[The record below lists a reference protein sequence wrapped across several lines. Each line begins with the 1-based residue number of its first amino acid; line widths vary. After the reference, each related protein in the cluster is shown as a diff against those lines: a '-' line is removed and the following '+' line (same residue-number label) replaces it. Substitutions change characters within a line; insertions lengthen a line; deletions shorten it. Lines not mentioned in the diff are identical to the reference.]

1 MIRTWL
7 RSLQKTF
14 IETPLRSL
22 SEVAAL
28 FGLAWKAASFRD
40 PDEANS
46 ANWLSRLLSPL
57 KQVAQI
63 ARPTR
68 DAALE
73 SKRLRRR
80 HRLTSLP
87 AVAAAFI
94 ATFLVANAW
103 YGSRSIESRYVA
115 QFESAVQKGEPDR
128 ARLLSNHILRTGI
141 KSTPAASFEFCKF
154 LAQEKDLDR
163 ANAIIDILAPNDAPG
178 YPPAH
183 EQRAIAYSNLMNIGS
198 TGDTIKAL
206 FWHLNQAGQK
216 NSEPILLAWAT
227 YYRLTGNWDN
237 CVQSLDAASNLN
249 PAHVFPAVDLLLMRG
264 NRPAAERMLVRAKAT
279 ALAKLS
285 SDPLSKEN
293 RILLARIQ
301 ARLGSADEAEQTLK
315 AGLAL
320 LPGDKDLMRTM
331 AALELAKYDKATIDQ
346 STVEE
351 RIDQLLKTA
360 ATIDDPTA
368 VFDRMVQIYQ
378 SSNLPEHRTRVREY
392 LEDALKTDDQSAL
405 THFVLSIIAVLED
418 QPERAIAYLERSL
431 ELAPNQHLVQ
441 NNLAW
446 LLSKRTPPEL
456 DRALMLSQSAIESAP
471 NIATYHDTLGS
482 IFLLRG
488 EYPEAVTELERALVG
503 MPEAQ
508 RKNVHERLASAYR
521 ALGNTELADMHAA
534 RSQK

>member
-1 MIRTWL
+1 MLID
-7 RSLQKTF
+7 
-14 IETPLRSL
+14 IPLRSL
-22 SEVAAL
+22 NEVAGVI
-28 FGLAWKAASFRD
+28 GLAWTAARFRD
-40 PDEANS
+40 PDQDTS
-46 ANWLSRLLSPL
+46 SSWLGRLLSPV

-63 ARPTR
+63 ARPT
-68 DAALE
+68 AE
-73 SKRLRRR
+73 SEIDSARPGRR
-80 HRLTSLP
+80 HWLTALP
-87 AVAAAFI
+87 AVAAALI
-94 ATFLVANAW
+94 AVCLVVNAW
-103 YGSRSIESRYVA
+103 FGTRSVESRYVS
-115 QFESAVQKGEPDR
+115 QFESAIEEGESDR
-128 ARLLSNHILRTGI
+128 ARLLSNQILRAGI

-154 LAQEKDLDR
+154 LAQEKELDR

-198 TGDTIKAL
+198 TGDTIKTL
-206 FWHLNQAGQK
+206 FWHLNQAGQR

-227 YYRLTGNWDN
+227 YYRITGNWDS
-237 CVQSLDAASNLN
+237 CIQSLDAASTLN
-249 PAHVFPAVDLLLMRG
+249 PVHVFPAVDLLLMRG
-264 NRPAAERMLVRAKAT
+264 NQPAAERMLVRAKAT

-285 SDPLSKEN
+285 NDPLSKEN
-293 RILLARIQ
+293 RILVARIQ
-301 ARLGSADEAEQTLK
+301 ARLGAADEAEQTLK

-320 LPGDKDLMRTM
+320 LPGDKDLVRTL
-331 AALELAKYDKATIDQ
+331 AALELAKYDQ
-346 STVEE
+346 PSNGQRTVEE
-351 RIDQLLKTA
+351 RIDHLLRASA
-360 ATIDDPTA
+360 AIDDPTV

-378 SSNLPEHRTRVREY
+378 ASNLPEHRTRVREF
-392 LEDALKTDDQSAL
+392 LEGALKTDPKSAL

-418 QPERAIAYLERSL
+418 QPERAIEYLERSL
-431 ELAPNQHLVQ
+431 ELAPNQHLVK

-456 DRALMLSQSAIESAP
+456 DRALMLSQSAVELAP

-488 EYPEAVTELERALVG
+488 EYPDAVTELERALVG

-508 RKNVHERLASAYR
+508 RPKVHEKLATAYR